1 MEIQRLH
8 SATILPGISMAGKAA
23 DAQPPSDTFTP
34 SQSAVQAPQFSA
46 EEIGKLILQ
55 KGLMTKED
63 KTPQDV
69 LDRISRQIETARP
82 ELEELAKEGV
92 NMTALSKK
100 LYQSASDPHIT
111 SSLETKD
118 KAEGMPIVRADGSVV
133 IQEGL
138 FTKYLTAYSPTGTQL
153 WKSKDLIDRQ
163 PALDSQGNFY
173 FAKNQGTVS
182 YDANGNKR
190 WELDRSKKAPGYK
203 QYGECHS
210 GDCSGSSGVPAI
222 DEKRNTMYMGEHYG
236 KIIAVNKETGSVK
249 WIRFRP
255 GMVASCDPTLDRDG
269 NVFVHDDNGYLMS
282 LKPDGGEN
290 WILGAGYSKYYP
302 GDAKTIN
309 DGGTE
314 RWMKDVG
321 LSRRKYKYDDGDNYC
336 VGTKQIL
343 VGDDQKVAFGM
354 SDGRMMV
361 LNHDTGKIEMFFD
374 TGDAIYSAPI
384 ATKDGKI
391 IVANTKG
398 HVFCL
403 DTNSTIDGKY
413 GKEMKL
419 LWDRELDEYAS
430 PQMVDSS
437 GRVYVSSSKRGLIVF
452 NPDGSQ
458 DWAAAVTPRGGIAEG
473 KDGSVTICDLH
484 SVVSLQPLRERIKSL
499 NLDEVSPESGSEAAN
514 QLSIEDDG
522 GSVNVGG
529 VVLKKKD

>member
-1 MEIQRLH
+1 
-8 SATILPGISMAGKAA
+8 
-23 DAQPPSDTFTP
+23 
-34 SQSAVQAPQFSA
+34 
-46 EEIGKLILQ
+46 
-55 KGLMTKED
+55 
-63 KTPQDV
+63 
-69 LDRISRQIETARP
+69 
-82 ELEELAKEGV
+82 
-92 NMTALSKK
+92 
-100 LYQSASDPHIT
+100 
-111 SSLETKD
+111 
-118 KAEGMPIVRADGSVV
+118 
-133 IQEGL
+133 
-138 FTKYLTAYSPTGTQL
+138 
-153 WKSKDLIDRQ
+153 
-163 PALDSQGNFY
+163 
-173 FAKNQGTVS
+173 
-182 YDANGNKR
+182 
-190 WELDRSKKAPGYK
+190 
-203 QYGECHS
+203 
-210 GDCSGSSGVPAI
+210 
-222 DEKRNTMYMGEHYG
+222 MGEHYG

-309 DGGTE
+309 DANTE

-321 LSRRKYKYDDGDNYC
+321 LSRREYKYDDGDNYC
-336 VGTKQIL
+336 VGTQQIL

-354 SDGRMMV
+354 RDGRMMV
-361 LNHDTGKIEMFFD
+361 LNHDTGRVEMFFD

-403 DTNSTIDGKY
+403 DTNTTVDGKY

-419 LWDRELDEYAS
+419 LWDKELDEYAS

-437 GRVYVSSSKRGLIVF
+437 GRVYVSSSKRGLIVY

-458 DWAAAVTPRGGIAEG
+458 DWAAAVSPRGGVVEG
-473 KDGSVTICDLH
+473 KDGSVTVCDLH
-484 SVVSLQPLRERIKSL
+484 SVVTLQPLRERIKSL
-499 NLDEVSPESGSEAAN
+499 NLDEVSPESGAEAAN
-514 QLSIEDDG
+514 QLSIEDEG
-522 GSVNVGG
+522 ASVNVGG